1 MKRHS
6 NANHYLLTWFIFI
19 RYGWAS
25 VGWTK
30 EKTTHRETHTQ
41 QMLVWD
47 HIDISLSTEC
57 GHVIIELHSTN
68 FRLHQ
73 KTYWNGATNQSAARE
88 RSEKKTT
95 TTNRKSWDESRKE
108 LQNGV
113 HLQHHWKTISR
124 TSNRQCYRN
133 HIFKWQI
140 IQYSHR
146 SKFRLLLTK
155 NESKQI
161 KFNERCVVSVLFYL
175 SLPLCLSVC
184 FSFEIQFER
193 CTRTQLNCCT
203 TKNVG
208 KKLNNTVKKSTAQQ
222 QRSNQIIIQ
231 NSDVMT
237 QF

>member
-30 EKTTHRETHTQ
+30 EKTTHRERDT

-88 RSEKKTT
+88 RSENKK
-95 TTNRKSWDESRKE
+95 
-108 LQNGV
+108 
-113 HLQHHWKTISR
+113 
-124 TSNRQCYRN
+124 
-133 HIFKWQI
+133 
-140 IQYSHR
+140 
-146 SKFRLLLTK
+146 
-155 NESKQI
+155 
-161 KFNERCVVSVLFYL
+161 
-175 SLPLCLSVC
+175 
-184 FSFEIQFER
+184 
-193 CTRTQLNCCT
+193 
-203 TKNVG
+203 
-208 KKLNNTVKKSTAQQ
+208 QQ
-222 QRSNQIIIQ
+222 QPTERVEAKAEKSCRTVSIFNIIEKQSHEHQIVNVIAITFSSDRSFNAVTVASFDCFWPKMNWSKS
-231 NSDVMT
+231 NSMKDVS
-237 QF
+237 

>member
-1 MKRHS
+1 MHWQR
-6 NANHYLLTWFIFI
+6 ANIEI
-19 RYGWAS
+19 IGWLKCRFYH
-25 VGWTK
+25 G
-30 EKTTHRETHTQ
+30 TTFKCKPLFAHMIYIYTIWLSERWLDERKQQHRERERHTQ

-73 KTYWNGATNQSAARE
+73 KTYWNGATNQSAAQE
-88 RSEKKTT
+88 RSKKTTT
-95 TTNRKSWDESRKE
+95 TTNRKSWGESRKE

-140 IQYSHR
+140 IQCSHR

-175 SLPLCLSVC
+175 SFSLSASLCVFPLKYNSNDARARNWIVAP
-184 FSFEIQFER
+184 Q
-193 CTRTQLNCCT
+193 RT
-203 TKNVG
+203 
-208 KKLNNTVKKSTAQQ
+208 
-222 QRSNQIIIQ
+222 
-231 NSDVMT
+231 
-237 QF
+237 